1 MFSARSK
8 TRTSAALA
16 CTTLAFCGA
25 AGCAARGDATQAP
38 FPAAPAAS
46 ATALALAAA
55 PEATGKPAPTSA
67 APKPTLLITDPKT
80 LAALEQQGLTLAAVL
95 GAPADLSNREL
106 SQLPSF
112 APLVQELEREA
123 AGAAAADKLAGVDV
137 ARFSHRLFDRRFLR
151 LPQAHFRLAGV
162 VNRPDRAAFDASS
175 CGETRLI
182 YRLSYALDSER
193 ASKLPMTLG
202 VELKVPRG
210 AAGCREAAARW
221 LEPASSSTDESA
233 ATEARANWL
242 RSAHGPLAP
251 ALTRVSTETARVV
264 VNLQLVRWPATI
276 RPDLGGHAEYLLRSF
291 RPDASGLLKPER
303 LENTVDARELAS
315 PQKRLALLAFLK
327 EQAGSVDAGRPLLP
341 DALLA
346 TRAIS
351 VTPRGLNRLANR
363 PFSAALDAKALGER
377 DFSAGTFV
385 KSPQGLLRRLDQLS
399 CQGCHQA
406 RSVAGFHLL
415 GEDVAEAPAENA
427 LAIAVS
433 AHVTADLPRRQRIA
447 EQMLAGNTPDLAAP
461 FAEHGAPQ
469 GSYGQA
475 CALGQ
480 DPSFVAWTCPAGLTC
495 SSIEASSQDPIGQC
509 LPAVPRVGDA
519 CERGAVAPRADF
531 LRDRM
536 TSQRVE
542 SCPDMICNRSGVG
555 FPGGMCTA
563 DCNAPGAACGAI
575 AILDPFNAC
584 LGRGQSF
591 LSCIRGNVRPAGLR
605 ACDEQN
611 PCRDDYVCARAK
623 SGGACLPPYFV
634 FQLRVDGHSVG
645 LR

>member
-8 TRTSAALA
+8 ARTSIALA
-16 CTTLAFCGA
+16 CMTLAFSGY
-25 AGCAARGDATQAP
+25 AGCAAGVDLTQAP
-38 FPAAPAAS
+38 SPTAAVAGPPGAPASASAAAPAVSTAPAAVPS
-46 ATALALAAA
+46 PTAT
-55 PEATGKPAPTSA
+55 
-67 APKPTLLITDPKT
+67 PTLLITDVKT
-80 LAALEQQGLTLAAVL
+80 LAALERQGLTLAGVL
-95 GAPADLSNREL
+95 GAPADLANHEL
-106 SQLPSF
+106 AKLPSF
-112 APLVQELEREA
+112 APLVQELEQEA
-123 AGAAAADKLAGVDV
+123 ARAAAADKLAGVDV

-151 LPQAHFRLAGV
+151 LPQAHFKLAGV

-182 YRLSYALDSER
+182 YRLSYALDAER

-221 LEPASSSTDESA
+221 LEPPSA
-233 ATEARANWL
+233 NATAEARASWL
-242 RSAHGPLAP
+242 RSAQGPLAP
-251 ALTRVSTETARVV
+251 SLTRISAEAARVV

-291 RPDASGLLKPER
+291 RPDTTGLLKPER
-303 LENTVDARELAS
+303 LENTVDARELAT
-315 PQKRLALLAFLK
+315 PQKRQALLAFLK
-327 EQAGSVDAGRPLLP
+327 EQASSVDAGTPLLP
-341 DALLA
+341 DAILA
-346 TRAIS
+346 TRAVS

-363 PFSAALDAKALGER
+363 PFSAALDAKAFAER
-377 DFSAGTFV
+377 DFSAGAFV

-415 GEDVAEAPAENA
+415 GEDAAEAPAENA

-433 AHVTADLPRRQRIA
+433 PHVTADLARRLRIA
-447 EQMLAGNTPDLAAP
+447 RSMLAGALPDLSAP

-475 CALGQ
+475 CGLGQ
-480 DPSFVAWTCPAGLTC
+480 DPSFVGWTCPAGLTC
-495 SSIEASSQDPIGQC
+495 SSIEAGSKDAIGQC
-509 LPAVPRVGDA
+509 LPPAPHVGDA
-519 CERGAVAPRADF
+519 CERGAVTPRADF
-531 LRDRM
+531 LHDRM
-536 TSQRVE
+536 GSQKVE
-542 SCPDMICNRSGVG
+542 ECPNMICNRSGVG

-584 LGRGQSF
+584 LGRGNSF
-591 LSCIRGNVRPAGLR
+591 LSCIRGNVQPAGLR
-605 ACDEQN
+605 ACDEQT

>member
-1 MFSARSK
+1 V
-8 TRTSAALA
+8 
-16 CTTLAFCGA
+16 
-25 AGCAARGDATQAP
+25 P
-38 FPAAPAAS
+38 S
-46 ATALALAAA
+46 AT
-55 PEATGKPAPTSA
+55 
-67 APKPTLLITDPKT
+67 PTLLITDSRI
-80 LAALEQQGLTLAAVL
+80 LAALELQGLTLAGVL
-95 GAPADLSNREL
+95 GGPANLANHEL

-112 APLVQELEREA
+112 APLVRELEREA
-123 AGAAAADKLAGVDV
+123 ARAAAADKLAGVDV

-151 LPQAHFRLAGV
+151 LPQARFKLAGV
-162 VNRPDRAAFDASS
+162 VNRPDRAAFDPSS

-182 YRLSYALDSER
+182 YRLSYALDAER

-202 VELKVPRG
+202 IELKVPRG

-221 LEPASSSTDESA
+221 LEPASSSADNSVSA
-233 ATEARANWL
+233 EARASWL
-242 RSAHGPLAP
+242 RSAQGPLGP
-251 ALTRVSTETARVV
+251 ALTRVSAETARVV
-264 VNLQLVRWPATI
+264 VNLQLVRWPATV

-291 RPDASGLLKPER
+291 RPDTAGLLKPEP
-303 LENTVDARELAS
+303 LENTVDTRELGNS
-315 PQKRLALLAFLK
+315 QKRQALLAFLK
-327 EQAGSVDAGRPLLP
+327 EQADSVDAGTPLLP
-341 DALLA
+341 DAWLA

-363 PFSAALDAKALGER
+363 PFSAALDVKALAER
-377 DFSAGTFV
+377 DFSAGAFV

-415 GEDVAEAPAENA
+415 GEDAAEAPAENA

-433 AHVTADLPRRQRIA
+433 PHVSADLPRRLRIA
-447 EQMLAGNTPDLAAP
+447 RRMLAGVAPELSAP
-461 FAEHGAPQ
+461 FAEHGEPQ

-475 CALGQ
+475 CALTQ
-480 DPSFVAWTCPAGLTC
+480 DPSFVGWTCPADLIC
-495 SSIEASSQDPIGQC
+495 SSIGAGSQDPIGQC
-509 LPAVPRVGDA
+509 LPPDPRVGDA
-519 CERGAVAPRADF
+519 CERGAVTPRADF

-536 TSQRVE
+536 GSQKVE
-542 SCPDMICNRSGVG
+542 TCPNMVCNRSGVG

-591 LSCIRGNVRPAGLR
+591 LSCIRGNVQPAGLR
-605 ACDEQN
+605 ACDERN

-645 LR
+645 LH